1 MADYQPLLQRAVEA
15 LSDRSPEMRRA
26 VYERART
33 ALLEQLRSLDP
44 PLSDEDIARERRAL
58 DDAIGRIEAGYAP
71 AQSPA
76 PAPPPPPPP
85 PPPIAAPPPPR
96 PVPPPPQPKP
106 RLVERA
112 PDPRHDLPEAAPPPE
127 IVPPGPGTFNLP
139 ERRRPAA
146 FDDLV
151 KQQSADA
158 EVASEAAVRERPRID
173 APRRAGSGEGRMRSV
188 VLGLVILT
196 VVGAIAVAAW
206 LLREEPE
213 IVSDEA
219 SVAQSVTPP
228 EGGAKT
234 AERLGADRPP
244 VTAAPAAPAQPA
256 PTAPRSNEVSVA
268 QRAILYE
275 ENPANPQAPRAT
287 AGRALWRLDAVP
299 AGQGQPLE
307 TAVRATV
314 EIPDANLNLSL
325 LIRRNL
331 DSTLPASHTIE
342 MVFNTGGDASRVVRD
357 AALLQMKNEEV
368 VRGAPMAGLPVPV
381 RDNLFLIGL
390 SNIPSDIE
398 RNKDLLL
405 RRNWIDLPIRFA
417 SGQRAIL
424 SFEKGVSGDQVVAE
438 AFRQWGDAP
447 VR

>member
-1 MADYQPLLQRAVEA
+1 
-15 LSDRSPEMRRA
+15 
-26 VYERART
+26 
-33 ALLEQLRSLDP
+33 
-44 PLSDEDIARERRAL
+44 
-58 DDAIGRIEAGYAP
+58 
-71 AQSPA
+71 
-76 PAPPPPPPP
+76 
-85 PPPIAAPPPPR
+85 
-96 PVPPPPQPKP
+96 
-106 RLVERA
+106 VERA

-151 KQQSADA
+151 KQRSADA
-158 EVASEAAVRERPRID
+158 EGASEVAVRERPRIE
-173 APRRAGSGEGRMRSV
+173 AARRGGSGEGRMRSV

-213 IVSDEA
+213 IAGEEVP
-219 SVAQSVTPP
+219 VARSVTPP

-244 VTAAPAAPAQPA
+244 VAAAPAVPAPA
-256 PTAPRSNEVSVA
+256 APRSNEVAVA

-275 ENPANPQAPRAT
+275 ENQANPQAPRAT

-299 AGQGQPLE
+299 SGQGQPLE

-314 EIPDANLNLSL
+314 EIPDASLNLSL

-331 DSTLPASHTIE
+331 DLTLPASHTIE
-342 MVFNTGGDASRVVRD
+342 LVFNTGGDANRVVRD

-390 SNIPSDIE
+390 SSIPSDIE

-405 RRNWIDLPIRFA
+405 RRNWIDLPVRLA

-424 SFEKGVSGDQVVAE
+424 SFEKGVSGDQVIAE
-438 AFRQWGDAP
+438 AFRQWSDTP

>member
-1 MADYQPLLQRAVEA
+1 
-15 LSDRSPEMRRA
+15 
-26 VYERART
+26 
-33 ALLEQLRSLDP
+33 
-44 PLSDEDIARERRAL
+44 
-58 DDAIGRIEAGYAP
+58 
-71 AQSPA
+71 
-76 PAPPPPPPP
+76 
-85 PPPIAAPPPPR
+85 
-96 PVPPPPQPKP
+96 
-106 RLVERA
+106 
-112 PDPRHDLPEAAPPPE
+112 
-127 IVPPGPGTFNLP
+127 
-139 ERRRPAA
+139 
-146 FDDLV
+146 
-151 KQQSADA
+151 
-158 EVASEAAVRERPRID
+158 
-173 APRRAGSGEGRMRSV
+173 MRSV